1 MGTQT
6 MAPHANSIGS
16 CCALMK
22 RGTLMSDN
30 GEYRITMQGDGN
42 LVLYNADNDPL
53 WASGTAGE
61 HGAHCILQGD
71 GHFCIYALDPDGNV
85 SKDSEDCI
93 WRSRVCGETPRPS
106 HAFRLG
112 KWRQVLRVAV
122 VNRLRRCRLRCCGAV
137 PTPL

>member
-22 RGTLMSDN
+22 RGT
-30 GEYRITMQGDGN
+30 

-93 WRSRVCGETPRPS
+93 WRSRVCGFDDAHGCYCVMQNDGNFVQYTRDGEPLWSTATEGGNRS
-106 HAFRLG
+106 NGEGEIRVSDLG
-112 KWRQVLRVAV
+112 
-122 VNRLRRCRLRCCGAV
+122 NDYSF
-137 PTPL
+137 